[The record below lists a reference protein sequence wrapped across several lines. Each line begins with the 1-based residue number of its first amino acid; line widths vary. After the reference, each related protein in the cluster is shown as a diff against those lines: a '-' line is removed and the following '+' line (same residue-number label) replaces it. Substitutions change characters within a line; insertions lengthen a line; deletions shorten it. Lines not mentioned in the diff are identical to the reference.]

1 MARRL
6 SIFIYVTEVFEKLL
20 KFEPLSADTYLAPPS
35 PEGGQRTFGGQF
47 LCHSLKAAQLT
58 VEAPKFVH
66 SSHSYFLR
74 HGDVDKETTLRV
86 ERIKDGRSFSSRQ
99 VTAIQGNVEVFRTL
113 LSFHIPETGFT
124 WQPEAL
130 EDLPGPDDDL
140 ITYSDYWESQLGL
153 VAGKWHGRIRP
164 IEIRYINPPMLPENI
179 PITEPQLMWMRMSE
193 PIGENQQTHECAL
206 AYMADATLIDH
217 VTLPHGKRWQDERL
231 TGTSL
236 DHAMWFHQVPKADTW
251 LLYKQSVESTSGA
264 RGLATGKFLNHEGLL
279 IASCMQ
285 EGLMRWDFG

>member
-1 MARRL
+1 M
-6 SIFIYVTEVFEKLL
+6 TQVFENLL
-20 KFEPLSADTYLAPPS
+20 KFKRLSADTYLAPS
-35 PEGGQRTFGGQF
+35 APEGGQRTFGGQF
-47 LCHSLKAAQLT
+47 LCHSLRAAQLT

-74 HGDVDKETTLRV
+74 PGDVNKETTLKV

-99 VTAIQGNVEVFRTL
+99 VVASQANVEVFRTI
-113 LSFHIPETGFT
+113 LSFHIPENGFT
-124 WQPEAL
+124 WQPELL

-140 ITYSDYWESQLGL
+140 ITYHDYWESQLDL
-153 VAGKWHGRIRP
+153 KAGEWHGRKRP
-164 IEIRYINPPMLPENI
+164 IEIHYINPPTLPENI

-193 PIGENQQTHECAL
+193 PMNENQQMHECAL
-206 AYMADATLIDH
+206 SYMADATLIDH

-264 RGLATGKFLNHEGLL
+264 RGLSTGKFFDQEGLL
-279 IASCMQ
+279 IASCIQ